1 MSTHREVSGARRET
15 IREQYAAAAGGSV
28 DPLTQGDCARD
39 LYFDEDLAEVP
50 EGAAGA
56 SLGCANPL
64 VVADLHA
71 GEVVLDL
78 GSGGGLDVLLSARRV
93 GPAGKAFGLDMTD
106 EMVSLAQKNQREA
119 GIGNA
124 EFLKGHIEAIPLP
137 SGSVDVILS
146 NCVINLSD
154 DKPAVFREM
163 HRVLRNPGRIAIA
176 DLVAGD
182 TSSAGAC
189 GPLIDLLTRSSYRT
203 LLEEAGFEDVS
214 FAEIHPRADGCSSVI
229 LRALKK

>member
-1 MSTHREVSGARRET
+1 MSRREN
-15 IREQYAAAAGGSV
+15 IREQYAAAAGSSV
-28 DPLTQGDCARD
+28 DPLTQGDCAQA
-39 LYFDEDLAEVP
+39 LYAGEDLSGVP
-50 EGAAGA
+50 VGAAGA

-93 GPAGKAFGLDMTD
+93 GPSGKAYGLDMTD
-106 EMVSLAQKNQREA
+106 EMVALAQKNQSEA
-119 GIGNA
+119 GIANA

-137 SGSVDVILS
+137 SGSVDVVLS

-163 HRVLRNPGRIAIA
+163 HRVLRSPGRIAIA
-176 DLVAGD
+176 DLVAGEAP
-182 TSSAGAC
+182 SSAPC
-189 GPLIDLLTRSSYRT
+189 GPLIDVLTRSSYRA

-214 FAEIHPRADGCSSVI
+214 FAEIHPRDDGCSSVI